1 MIGLF
6 FRKKIAFTGNK
17 NDKTSMFSGG
27 LSSEMILVLMI
38 KVG

>member
-6 FRKKIAFTGNK
+6 LGKNPFTGNK
-17 NDKTSMFSGG
+17 NDKASVSSGG
-27 LSSEMILVLMI
+27 LSSEMVLVSTV